1 MKVFL
6 TGHTGFKGSWFSMM
20 LNSRGYEIYGYSLDP
35 LQGGIFEATN
45 LRDDMARDSRGDIR
59 DIHSLEKALISA
71 NPDLVIHMAAQ
82 PLVRAS
88 YLNPRETFEVN
99 VTGTLNVLEASKKAP
114 NIQGIAVVTTD
125 KVYRNFEER
134 KPFVETDPLG
144 AGDPYSTSKAM
155 ADLLT
160 QTWAR
165 NEGDTPIVILRAGNV
180 IGGGDVSDNRLIPD
194 IVRAQRSK
202 SAPILRNPNSIRPWQ
217 HVLDC
222 LEGYRLAID
231 LMLSSRE
238 STIFNFG
245 PLQNDYVTVGEV
257 ATSFIELSKSIQW
270 KLDSSNTLLEADF
283 LALNSNKARE
293 ILGWKERLSLK
304 QTLEATHLW
313 YDAQENNCQMNEFT
327 KDQIK
332 NHQMSQRSS

>member
-35 LQGGIFEATN
+35 LRGGIFEAAN
-45 LRDDMARDSRGDIR
+45 LRDEIARDSRGDIR

-88 YLNPRETFEVN
+88 HLNPKETFEVN
-99 VTGTLNVLEASKKAP
+99 VTGTLNVLEASKKVP

-125 KVYRNFEER
+125 KVYRNLEER

-144 AGDPYSTSKAM
+144 AGDPYSSSKAM

-160 QTWAR
+160 QSWAQ
-165 NEGDTPIVILRAGNV
+165 NEADIPIAIFRAGNV

-202 SAPILRNPNSIRPWQ
+202 TAPILRNPNSIRPWQ

-231 LMLSSRE
+231 FMLRSRE
-238 STIFNFG
+238 STVFNFG
-245 PLQNDYVTVGEV
+245 PLLNEYVTVGEV
-257 ATSFIELSKSIQW
+257 ATNFIDIAKTIQW
-270 KLDSSNTLLEADF
+270 KKDDSNTLHEADF
-283 LALNSNKARE
+283 LALNSNKARKM
-293 ILGWKERLSLK
+293 LGWKEKLSLK

-313 YDAQENNCQMNEFT
+313 YEAQAGNYDMNIFT
-327 KDQIK
+327 KEQIK
-332 NHQMSQRSS
+332 NHEKIQSLP

>member
-165 NEGDTPIVILRAGNV
+165 NEVDTPIAILRAGNV

-293 ILGWKERLSLK
+293 MLGWKERLSLK